1 MPEMTRE
8 EFDQVEAEYVALNK
22 VKLYPLDVLPEDE
35 FALVTEGLYTADK
48 ATFRELQQKYPELVI
63 TRCTFDNKLPLSE
76 MVGICIR
83 DPYIMAH
90 AARKR
95 HERPSASGESH
106 RFGVDYGRW
115 R

>member
-8 EFDQVEAEYVALNK
+8 EFDQVEAEYLALNK
-22 VKLYPLDVLPEDE
+22 VKLYPVDVLPENE
-35 FALVTEGLYTADK
+35 FALVSWGLIQADK

-76 MVGICIR
+76 MVGVCIR

-90 AARKR
+90 AGKEKA
-95 HERPSASGESH
+95 
-106 RFGVDYGRW
+106 
-115 R
+115 